1 MVFAGKSGCG
11 VGGILAV
18 VEDTATSMVNKDGST
33 CKALFFTAKRSV
45 ETAWICRQVVI
56 SGDTVTRIEVTTL
69 QYAFVGR
76 HAIMEVLTDTEVIRC
91 CGRHTRSVPMGLRV
105 ETASA
110 LEWGD
115 VTRRATLDA
124 W

>member
-18 VEDTATSMVNKDGST
+18 VEDAATSMVNEDGST
-33 CKALFFTAKRSV
+33 CEALLFTAKRSV
-45 ETAWICRQVVI
+45 ETAWVRRQVVI

-69 QYAFVGR
+69 QYASVGR
-76 HAIMEVLTDTEVIRC
+76 HAIMEVLANTEVVRC
-91 CGRHTRSVPMGLRV
+91 GGHHTRSVPMGLCV

-110 LEWGD
+110 LERGD
-115 VTRRATLDA
+115 VTRRATFDA
-124 W
+124 R